1 MLIFKKNIQG
11 ESNMKS
17 IIKRVLNNEWASL
30 QTDVEKEVADKIK
43 AKIDTAKVNVLAKLN
58 GIDPAKQTEILN
70 VSK

>member
-17 IIKRVLNNEWASL
+17 IIKRVLNNEWSSL

-43 AKIDTAKVNVLAKLN
+43 TKIDTAKVNVLAKLN

>member
-1 MLIFKKNIQG
+1 
-11 ESNMKS
+11 MKS
-17 IIKRVLNNEWASL
+17 IIKRVLNNEWSSL

-43 AKIDTAKVNVLAKLN
+43 TKIDTAKVNVLAKLN

>member
-1 MLIFKKNIQG
+1 
-11 ESNMKS
+11 MKS
-17 IIKRVLNNEWASL
+17 IIKRVLNNEWSSL

-58 GIDPAKQTEILN
+58 GIDPTKQTEILN

>member
-1 MLIFKKNIQG
+1 
-11 ESNMKS
+11 MKS
-17 IIKRVLNNEWASL
+17 IIKRVLNNEWSSL